1 MNLYF
6 IKDGATYDATNASSG
21 LNWRYELDTL
31 AAELS
36 VSITGGDF
44 GVGDVVIMK
53 DKGRE
58 LFRGVVVNES
68 GKHTKDFICMDLGW
82 YLNKNEVIV
91 QFKKSTIYDAILHLT
106 NKFGIPTELPDALK
120 KVTVTKIY
128 KDVGVGDILKELL
141 EMATKV
147 TNNRYYMRM
156 YGGVLGIRGYWH
168 DPIPIYGVG
177 VDYSLGK
184 SIENMSNKIVIVS
197 NEEKNNRV
205 YAEAK
210 DDASIKKFGLLQT
223 IETVEAED
231 KSKARN
237 IAKNKLKELNKVTE
251 DISITCVGNFDIVAG
266 RRVTIHNEELK
277 DTYLVKEVTHNYTND
292 RNYFCDLTLERWDNF
307 VMGYT
312 VG

>member
-1 MNLYF
+1 MNLYVV
-6 IKDGATYDATNASSG
+6 KSGTTYDVTKAVSN

-31 AAELS
+31 AGEMS
-36 VSITGGDF
+36 FSITGGDF
-44 GVGDVVIMK
+44 GVGDIIIMK
-53 DKGRE
+53 SKERE
-58 LFRGVVVNES
+58 LYRGVIVSES
-68 GKHTKDFICMDLGW
+68 GKHTKDYTCMDLGW

-91 QFKKSTIYDAILHLT
+91 QFKKSTVYDAILHLT
-106 NKFGIPTELPDALK
+106 GKFSIPTELPAALK
-120 KVTVTKIY
+120 KITVTKVY
-128 KDVGVGDILKELL
+128 KDVGVGDILKDLL
-141 EMATKV
+141 ETATKV
-147 TNNRYYMRM
+147 TNHRYYMRM
-156 YGGVLGIRGYWH
+156 YGGVLAIRTFWR
-168 DPIPIYGVG
+168 DPIAIYGVG

-197 NEEKNNRV
+197 NEEKSTRV

-251 DISITCVGNFDIVAG
+251 DISITCIGNFDIVAG

-292 RNYFCDLTLERWDNF
+292 RNYFCNLTLERWDTF